1 MGTILALGLAAAV
14 YPQLLAVVVVIL
26 TRPNPKPRLWACYLG
41 SMFVS
46 VGASAAVLVV
56 FRCGAV
62 VRGTSRALR
71 DRCSA

>member
-26 TRPNPKPRLWACYLG
+26 TRPNRKPRLWACYLG
-41 SMFVS
+41 SVFVS
-46 VGASAAVLVV
+46 VGASAAVVV
-56 FRCGAV
+56 FRCGTV